1 MLGRRGQYI
10 VEYAILIGIVAIALS
25 GMSLYLRRAVQ
36 GATKLVDD
44 EFSEGGESW
53 NRAQGYALG
62 TAARVPG
69 GTGVVA
75 PQRATYSNRAY
86 SNEETNSQRTVQ
98 NQENQE
104 QGGETQ

>member
-10 VEYAILIGIVAIALS
+10 MEYAILIGIVAMALS
-25 GMSLYLRRAVQ
+25 GMSIYMRRAVQ

-44 EFSEGGESW
+44 EFSEAGESW

-62 TAARVPG
+62 TAAQTPEA
-69 GTGVVA
+69 TGVVA
-75 PQRATYSNRAY
+75 PQRTTYSGRAY
-86 SNEETNSQRTVQ
+86 SNQDTNSQRTV
-98 NQENQE
+98 ENQE